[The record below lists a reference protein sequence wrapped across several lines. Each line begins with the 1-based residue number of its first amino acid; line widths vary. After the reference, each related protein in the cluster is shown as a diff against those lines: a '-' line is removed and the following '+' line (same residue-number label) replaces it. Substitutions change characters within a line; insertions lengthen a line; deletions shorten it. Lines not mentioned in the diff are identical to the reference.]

1 MDGGR
6 ASGGQG
12 SPMNRRKSSWG
23 RTVPADAPSMFQR
36 VIAELKA
43 IQDWDSRDFRI
54 TTPMEE
60 AAVPIRKARIMELIC
75 KILEIAALN

>member
-12 SPMNRRKSSWG
+12 SLMNRRKSSWG
-23 RTVPADAPSMFQR
+23 RTVPADAPSMFQSLR
-36 VIAELKA
+36 AELEA
-43 IQDWDSRDFRI
+43 IQDWDNRDFRI

-60 AAVPIRKARIMELIC
+60 AAVSIRRARRMELIG